1 MKYYAA
7 ILKNKIM
14 PFETTWMDLEII
26 ILISNH
32 PKSDTERQISYI
44 NYIWTQTIMQINLF
58 TKQEQTHRIRV
69 WIYGHPGESVGMRV
83 RLGVWDMCILLYLK

>member
-1 MKYYAA
+1 
-7 ILKNKIM
+7 
-14 PFETTWMDLEII
+14 MDLEII
-26 ILISNH
+26 VLISNH

-69 WIYGHPGESVGMRV
+69 
-83 RLGVWDMCILLYLK
+83 